1 MSRPLDHDFASSNTG
16 FNRMMG
22 IESRFKGKG
31 ISIGVLEP
39 QVHPSYA
46 ANRPA
51 AVARDFDLPEVSR
64 RFGSEHNSWFHCQRN
79 ESAELF
85 RRISRM
91 VSHNA
96 RVPPSRREKQSP
108 FRESPFPLRCTAGLS
123 RA

>member
-1 MSRPLDHDFASSNTG
+1 MSRPLDHDFASSGTG

-46 ANRPA
+46 ANQPA
-51 AVARDFDLPEVSR
+51 AVARDFDLPEVFR

-79 ESAELF
+79 ESVEF
-85 RRISRM
+85 FPRTFGM

-96 RVPPSRREKQSP
+96 RVPPSRRETQSP
-108 FRESPFPLRCTAGLS
+108 FPENPFRPHCAAGLS